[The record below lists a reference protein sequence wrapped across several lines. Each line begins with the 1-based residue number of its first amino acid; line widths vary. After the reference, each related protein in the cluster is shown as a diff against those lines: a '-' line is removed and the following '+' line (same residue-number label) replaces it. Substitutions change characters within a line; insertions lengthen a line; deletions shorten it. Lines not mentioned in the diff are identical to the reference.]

1 MAMPQTTGAA
11 AAISFV
17 ARNFLAPIPPSL
29 PAAREKPPAPP
40 PAATETTKSPAVTAT
55 AEEEVAVEDPNNVH
69 ETPADFDDFDDVPVV
84 TTADNA
90 PVA

>member
-29 PAAREKPPAPP
+29 PAARRKPPAPP
-40 PAATETTKSPAVTAT
+40 PAATETTKSPAV
-55 AEEEVAVEDPNNVH
+55 AEEEAAVEDPNNVH
-69 ETPADFDDFDDVPVV
+69 ETPADFDDFDDIPVA
-84 TTADNA
+84 TAADNA